1 MEFIRVLFRS
11 TELDDRTAVQGR
23 EIPVFQVGQENQP
36 SRGIKPHLHQ
46 HIVKSLFVL
55 TAAEDGNP
63 AIPALL
69 HPAKGQFQ
77 HAFESLPR
85 VTLERK
91 TTKISIA
98 KQSQD
103 RQSNRLNSSH

>member
-1 MEFIRVLFRS
+1 M
-11 TELDDRTAVQGR
+11 
-23 EIPVFQVGQENQP
+23 
-36 SRGIKPHLHQ
+36 RGIKPHLHQ

-55 TAAEDGNP
+55 TASEDGNP

-69 HPAKGQFQ
+69 HTAKGQFQ

-91 TTKISIA
+91 TNKISIA
-98 KQSQD
+98 KQSPVLTGLRTEVRVPEGFLHRKVHD
-103 RQSNRLNSSH
+103 FDLAGESRDKFEE